1 MALIRRR
8 SEHSESVELMA
19 AGNGL
24 VVQGSPTAVTTFVDR
39 MTGLTESSRA
49 RRVLVDGL
57 AVVGH
62 IAALVNTHREYF
74 EFSPEALA
82 RLREHG
88 AIPAGEGWFRSFV
101 RSGDLGNSPFAGH
114 LDWRPVD
121 LGPEQALAMQ
131 TMLVNLAL
139 RAAIKEVAVAVE
151 RVEGKVDK
159 LVTLARAERLGSAIG
174 DRLTLEALAER
185 TRAEGRISQ
194 TDWSTVDSLGALIA
208 RDIAALRAY
217 VLREVEDIEEVS
229 FARSR
234 SAELKELTDDMIK
247 ESLALLVVAEQNYVL
262 WQELRVANVAT
273 RERKVLE
280 QTNRDV
286 RAQLAS
292 LAEADQKMLDALHE
306 AASDLLNP
314 TGYEGF
320 ALVTRRR
327 LKERGEALNETIA
340 WFADER
346 QLVASRLEVE
356 LPTLR
361 ESIDNAR
368 SAVASGLDAA
378 GATIKSLVR
387 GRGGDEQPDGSS
399 SASGEIGPTSDPLG
413 E

>member
-1 MALIRRR
+1 
-8 SEHSESVELMA
+8 
-19 AGNGL
+19 
-24 VVQGSPTAVTTFVDR
+24 
-39 MTGLTESSRA
+39 MTGLTESGRA

-57 AVVGH
+57 AVVGNV
-62 IAALVNTHREYF
+62 AALVNTHREYF
-74 EFSPEALA
+74 EFAPEALA

-88 AIPAGEGWFRSFV
+88 AIPAVEGWFRSFV
-101 RSGDLGNSPFAGH
+101 RSGEARNSPFAGN

-121 LGPEQALAMQ
+121 LAPEQALAMQ

-185 TRAEGRISQ
+185 TRAEGRLSN

-217 VLREVEDIEEVS
+217 VLREINDIEEVS

-234 SAELKELTDDMIK
+234 SAELKELTDDLIK

-273 RERKVLE
+273 HERKLLE

-286 RAQLAS
+286 RTQLAA
-292 LAEADQKMLDALHE
+292 LADADQKMLDALQE
-306 AASDLLNP
+306 AARDLLNP

-327 LKERGEALNETIA
+327 LKERGEALNNTIA

-346 QLVASRLEVE
+346 QLEAAPLKVE
-356 LPTLR
+356 LPTLS

-368 SAVASGLDAA
+368 TAVASGIDAA
-378 GATIKSLVR
+378 GAKIKLLVR
-387 GRGGDEQPDGSS
+387 GRERDGQPDESS
-399 SASGEIGPTSDPLG
+399 PAVGEIAQASAPLA